1 MDRKEVMELFN
12 KQPRIG
18 TLSTANKEGEVNVA
32 VFGSPRMTDED
43 TVVMGIGNNRSFKNL
58 QANPKAAFIVLEPG
72 ETVPQWKGV
81 RVYLRAEAIE
91 VQGALID
98 EIKGNIAKAA
108 GKQAADMIHAGI
120 RFKITEVRPILDMGR

>member
-1 MDRKEVMELFN
+1 MDRKEVMEIFN
-12 KQPRIG
+12 KQPRVG
-18 TLSTANKEGEVNVA
+18 TLSTANKDGEVNVA
-32 VFGSPRMTDED
+32 VFGSPRMIDED

-98 EIKGNIAKAA
+98 GIKGNIAKAA
-108 GKQAADMIHAGI
+108 GK
-120 RFKITEVRPILDMGR
+120 